1 MAVAGNQVTVDR
13 LRELVATVLEVDVAQ
28 VTEDALFYEDLEVD
42 SLHKTEIS
50 ARVEQEFHV
59 RINPE
64 DWATMRTITD
74 VVALLH
80 DKGVVT
86 DE

>member
-13 LRELVATVLEVDVAQ
+13 LRELVATVLEVDVKQ
-28 VTEDALFYEDLEVD
+28 VTEGALFYEDLEVD

-50 ARVEQEFHV
+50 ARVEREFHV
-59 RINPE
+59 RIDPE
-64 DWATMRTITD
+64 DWAAMRTIANVMT
-74 VVALLH
+74 LLR
-80 DKGVVT
+80 DKGVVA

>member
-1 MAVAGNQVTVDR
+1 MVVVGKQITVDK
-13 LRELVATVLEVDVAQ
+13 LRELVATVLEIDIAQ

-50 ARVEQEFHV
+50 ALVKREFDA
-59 RINPE
+59 RIDPE
-64 DWATMRTITD
+64 DWAALNTITD
-74 VVALLH
+74 VLKALR

-86 DE
+86 DG

>member
-1 MAVAGNQVTVDR
+1 MAVVGNQVTVDR

-50 ARVEQEFHV
+50 ARIEREFHV
-59 RINPE
+59 RIDPE
-64 DWATMRTITD
+64 DWAEIRNIANAM
-74 VVALLH
+74 ALLRNK
-80 DKGVVT
+80 DVVT
-86 DE
+86 DK

>member
-13 LRELVATVLEVDVAQ
+13 LRELVATVLHVDVTQ

-50 ARVEQEFHV
+50 ERVEREFHV
-59 RINPE
+59 RIDSE
-64 DWATMRTITD
+64 DWAEMHTIAD
-74 VVALLH
+74 VMTLLR
-80 DKGVVT
+80 DKRVVT

>member
-1 MAVAGNQVTVDR
+1 MAVVGNQITVDR

-50 ARVEQEFHV
+50 ARIERELHV
-59 RINPE
+59 RIDPE
-64 DWATMRTITD
+64 DWAEIRTIAN
-74 VVALLH
+74 VMALLRNK
-80 DKGVVT
+80 DVVT
-86 DE
+86 DK

>member
-1 MAVAGNQVTVDR
+1 MTVAGKKITVGR
-13 LRELVATVLEVDVAQ
+13 LRELVATVLEIDIAQ

-50 ARVEQEFHV
+50 ALVKREFNV

-64 DWATMRTITD
+64 NWAALNTIMD
-74 VVALLH
+74 LMEALH
-80 DKGVVT
+80 DKGVVA

>member
-1 MAVAGNQVTVDR
+1 MAAVGNQVTVDR
-13 LRELVATVLEVDVAQ
+13 LRGLVATVLEVDVGE
-28 VTEDALFYEDLEVD
+28 VTDDALFYEDLEVD

-50 ARVEQEFHV
+50 ARVGREFHV
-59 RINPE
+59 RIDPE
-64 DWATMRTITD
+64 DWAAMRTITD
-74 VVALLH
+74 VVTLLH

>member
-1 MAVAGNQVTVDR
+1 MAVVGNQITVHR
-13 LRELVATVLEVDVAQ
+13 LRELVATVLDVDITQ

-50 ARVEQEFHV
+50 ARVEREFHV
-59 RINPE
+59 RIDPE
-64 DWATMRTITD
+64 DWAAMRTITD
-74 VVALLH
+74 VTTLLC

>member
-1 MAVAGNQVTVDR
+1 MAVVGNQVTVDR
-13 LRELVATVLEVDVAQ
+13 LRGLVATILEVNVTQ

-50 ARVEQEFHV
+50 ARVEREFHV
-59 RINPE
+59 RIDPE
-64 DWATMRTITD
+64 DWAPVRTITD
-74 VVALLH
+74 MMALLC

>member
-13 LRELVATVLEVDVAQ
+13 LRELVAKVLHVDVTQ

-50 ARVEQEFHV
+50 ERVEREFHV
-59 RINPE
+59 RIDSE
-64 DWATMRTITD
+64 DWAEMRTIAD
-74 VVALLH
+74 VMTLLR
-80 DKGVVT
+80 DKRVVT